1 MGFNSLVTQKLMN
14 KAKIQSPGKTIVPRN
29 FDFSV
34 ENLWSR
40 AFKRTNKMKKKYVA
54 KAANGY
60 EAKTMRL
67 RIDIMLMQKLASKIL
82 SAFLNFS
89 GISSGF

>member
-1 MGFNSLVTQKLMN
+1 
-14 KAKIQSPGKTIVPRN
+14 
-29 FDFSV
+29 
-34 ENLWSR
+34 
-40 AFKRTNKMKKKYVA
+40 MKKKYVA

-67 RIDIMLMQKLASKIL
+67 RIDIMLMQKLASRIL